1 MRLYEINEGL
11 EACIDTET
19 GELLDE
25 EKYRALLLAKDEKLE
40 NIACWI
46 KNLRAESEAIRSE
59 EIILAGRR
67 KRNEKLIARLE
78 LLLENELQGQKFST
92 ARVAVSFRRSEV
104 VDIAENAIATLPPE
118 FLTYAEPKP
127 NKTEIK
133 KHLKGGGEIAGCTL
147 TEHMNIQIK

>member
-1 MRLYEINEGL
+1 MNLWQINEEL
-11 EACIDTET
+11 LSCIDMES

-40 NIACWI
+40 GLACWV
-46 KNLRAESEAIRSE
+46 KNLDSDVVALKAEKKSFE
-59 EIILAGRR
+59 ERIAQ
-67 KRNEKLIARLE
+67 KEKLAASIRQTLA
-78 LLLENELQGQKFST
+78 NELQGQKFST
-92 ARVAVSFRRSEV
+92 AKVAISFRKSER

-118 FLTYAEPKP
+118 FLTVAEPKP

-147 TEHMNIQIK
+147 VECRNIQIK

>member
-1 MRLYEINEGL
+1 MNLWQINEGL
-11 EACIDTET
+11 LACIDMES

-25 EKYRALLLAKDEKLE
+25 EKYRDLLLAKDEKLE
-40 NIACWI
+40 GLACWV
-46 KNLRAESEAIRSE
+46 KNLESDAVALKAEKKSFE
-59 EIILAGRR
+59 ERIART
-67 KRNEKLIARLE
+67 EKLIASIKETLARE
-78 LLLENELQGQKFST
+78 LAGQKFST
-92 ARVAVSFRRSEV
+92 AKVAVSFRKSER
-104 VDIAENAIATLPPE
+104 VDIAESAITTLPPE